1 MWIGTHIGIKGF
13 PKFQVHVGYEYQEI
27 SRSFTPLRI
36 FRCWWSPN
44 VIHCMA
50 LLVNDYC
57 MTNGVKSTLICLKV
71 FWCTEKEELE
81 NILQNVFCSMQL
93 ANVKWRQLRI
103 DKNLSKRYTYKLHDV
118 NSFVLRVNISCLS
131 VNVCL
136 ISLVSKRWVK
146 TCDKWISDHKAW
158 WKTHNSLGG

>member
-1 MWIGTHIGIKGF
+1 MLCPYLSALSSFFMWIGTHIGIKGF

-103 DKNLSKRYTYKLHDV
+103 DKNLSKRYTYKLHV
-118 NSFVLRVNISCLS
+118 IIKTVLCSELIFLACQLMS
-131 VNVCL
+131 VWYHSYQN
-136 ISLVSKRWVK
+136 
-146 TCDKWISDHKAW
+146 A
-158 WKTHNSLGG
+158 G